1 MTQTNDKIHHVNG
14 MKKNNIVKVIIL
26 PKAIYIICAIPIKI
40 AMDFFTKLEEIILK
54 FVSKYKRPQIGKAI
68 LKKKN
73 TAGDITL

>member
-1 MTQTNDKIHHVNG
+1 M
-14 MKKNNIVKVIIL
+14 KVIIL
-26 PKAIYIICAIPIKI
+26 PKAIYIIYAIPIKI

-54 FVSKYKRPQIGKAI
+54 FVSKYKRPQISKAI

>member
-54 FVSKYKRPQIGKAI
+54 FV
-68 LKKKN
+68 
-73 TAGDITL
+73 